1 MPITRIKNNQIT
13 DATIV
18 ASAKL
23 VNNSISANKLAADL
37 TYGSNLT
44 VTGNLTV
51 NGTTTALDSVNTVIE
66 DPVILLAKNETGVPS
81 KDIGFIGER
90 GDSNNVA
97 WIFDETDD
105 TFKAGLTTDDGTGTA
120 ITLASKVDGEFKD
133 LTMVNLAPS
142 GNVTTALN
150 ASSTITAGTNITAI
164 ATVEGATVT
173 DGTLSIASGSITSG
187 VAATFSGSIQGGTLT
202 DGTASINSGA
212 ITGATSGTFSTTLTA
227 TGNITGGNVTTAGI
241 TNSGTVTSENYN
253 GSAPTVTATGA
264 DSSITLVPTGTGSVS
279 VSSKKI
285 TSLAAPTADADAATK
300 AYVDSVAEGLDIKE
314 SVRVATT
321 AALPAVTYNNGS
333 SGVGATLT
341 ADANGALAAI
351 DGVTV
356 SATTTRLLIQDQA
369 AALQNGIYVVTTVGD
384 AGTPFVLTRAGD
396 MDGSPASE
404 IPGAF
409 VFVEEGTTN
418 ADNGF
423 VCTTNAPV
431 TMGTTAIN
439 FTQFSGAGQIT
450 AGDGLAKAGDVLS
463 VNVDDVT
470 TAIVGDA
477 VIVKTSAN
485 LTTPNIGVANGDSFT
500 ASGTVQGATITDGT
514 ATITSGAI
522 ASVTTITTSGNITTG
537 AGNVIA
543 GNVTGAIGDF
553 SGAVSGA
560 TLTSDSGI
568 TISANDID
576 SSGSAITVN
585 QASAD
590 LDFVVEGNGDANLFR
605 TDAGSDT
612 VLIGTATAT
621 TGATLK
627 VAGTD
632 SILIPVGTTA
642 ERPSAAT
649 GMIRFNTSI
658 DAFEFY
664 DSAAWTTAGSDFTV
678 IATQTFNGD
687 NSTVAFTL
695 SEAQTTASCIVSING
710 VVQLPTTAYAVS
722 STTLTFT
729 EAPLSGDVIEVRKIT
744 TTTTITSLAN
754 SDTTAIIEAVDG
766 SAVVRITGDLNPAA
780 DGTQDLGSASFHWLD
795 AHLGNI
801 ILYDD
806 DDSNTVT
813 LTAPAT
819 VASNVAFTLPG
830 ADGSSG
836 QALITDG
843 SGVLSFGAAGATV
856 TSDTSTDAERLI
868 YVGSAT
874 SGALTA
880 VTQDSGLTY
889 NPSSGSLTSAT
900 FIGALTGNASGSA
913 ATLATARAI
922 AVSGAVTGTANFD
935 GSAGITI
942 STTATSDPT
951 ITLAGDLTGSAT
963 LTNLGDATLTAT
975 IAANSV
981 ALSTDT
987 TGNYVQQGA
996 TSGTGLSGSVNS
1008 EGGTFT
1014 VTSNATNAN
1023 TASTIVARDGSGNFS
1038 AGVIT
1043 ATATQARYADLA
1055 EMYATDGDID
1065 AGTVVHFAGEGKI
1078 ASCNEANHHAVAGII
1093 STDPAYLMNTDQA
1106 GAALAISGRVPCK
1119 VTGAVAA
1126 GDLMVSAGNGMAMAN
1141 NSPAIGTVIG
1151 KAIEAHDGGEGTIEI
1166 LAMMM

>member
-23 VNNSISANKLAADL
+23 VNNSISANKLANDL

-51 NGTTTALDSVNTVIE
+51 NGSTTSLDTVNTIIE

-81 KDIGFIGER
+81 KDIGFIGNR

-120 ITLASKVDGEFKD
+120 ITLASLVDSQFKD
-133 LTMVNLAPS
+133 ITMVDLAPS

-212 ITGATSGTFSTTLTA
+212 ITGATSGSFSTTLTA

-241 TNSGTVTSENYN
+241 TNSGSVESEAYN
-253 GSAPTVTATGA
+253 GDAPTITATGTNN
-264 DSSITLVPTGTGSVS
+264 SITLAPNGNGTIA
-279 VSSKKI
+279 VSSKRI
-285 TSLAAPTADADAATK
+285 TSLATPTADADAATK

-314 SVRVATT
+314 SCVAATT
-321 AALPAVTYNNGS
+321 AALPAVTYNNGTG
-333 SGVGATLT
+333 GVGATLT

-351 DGVTV
+351 DGVTLV
-356 SATTTRLLIQDQA
+356 ATERVLIKNQVA
-369 AALQNGIYVVTTVGD
+369 ELQNGIYVVTTVGD
-384 AGTPFVLTRAGD
+384 GATDFVLTRAGD

-409 VFVEEGTTN
+409 TFIEEGTTH

-431 TMGTTAIN
+431 TMGTTAIT
-439 FTQFSGAGQIT
+439 FSQFSGAGQIT
-450 AGDGLAKAGDVLS
+450 AGDGLAKTGDTLS

-470 TAIVGDA
+470 TAISGDA

-500 ASGTVQGATITDGT
+500 ATGTVQGATITDGT

-522 ASVTTITTSGNITTG
+522 ASVTTITTTGNITTG
-537 AGNVIA
+537 VGNVIA

-553 SGAVSGA
+553 SGALSSVSY
-560 TLTSDSGI
+560 TSDSGL
-568 TISANDID
+568 TISGNDID
-576 SSGSAITVN
+576 SSGAAITVN

-627 VAGTD
+627 VDSTD

-642 ERPSAAT
+642 QRPTAAT

-678 IATQTFNGD
+678 IATQTFSGD

-695 SEAQTTASCIVSING
+695 SESQTTASCIVSING

-722 STTLTFT
+722 GTTLTFT
-729 EAPLSGDVIEVRKIT
+729 EAPLSGDAIEVRKIT

-754 SDTTAIIEAVDG
+754 SDTTAVIEAVDG

-780 DGTQDLGSASFHWLD
+780 DGTQDLGSASLHWED
-795 AHLGNI
+795 AHLGKVI
-801 ILYDD
+801 FYDS
-806 DDSNTVT
+806 DDSNTIS
-813 LTAPAT
+813 LAAPAT
-819 VASNVAFTLPG
+819 VASNLAFTLPA
-830 ADGSSG
+830 ADGTSG
-836 QALITDG
+836 QALVTNG
-843 SGVLSFGAAGATV
+843 SGALSFGAAGAVVSQDNSSNTAFNLYYA
-856 TSDTSTDAERLI
+856 ST
-868 YVGSAT
+868 T

-880 VTQDSGLTY
+880 VNYDGGTLTF
-889 NPSSGSLTSAT
+889 NPSTE
-900 FIGALTGNASGSA
+900 
-913 ATLATARAI
+913 TLA
-922 AVSGAVTGTANFD
+922 VTN
-935 GSAGITI
+935 
-942 STTATSDPT
+942 TT
-951 ITLAGDLTGSAT
+951 TLAS
-963 LTNLGDATLTAT
+963 TAK
-975 IAANSV
+975 
-981 ALSTDT
+981 
-987 TGNYVQQGA
+987 
-996 TSGTGLSGSVNS
+996 
-1008 EGGTFT
+1008 
-1014 VTSNATNAN
+1014 
-1023 TASTIVARDGSGNFS
+1023 
-1038 AGVIT
+1038 
-1043 ATATQARYADLA
+1043 YADLA
-1055 EMYATDGDID
+1055 EMYASDAEIE
-1065 AGTVVHFAGEGKI
+1065 AGTVVCFAGEGKV
-1078 ASCNEANHHAVAGII
+1078 AECGDANHHAVAGIV
-1093 STDPAYLMNTDQA
+1093 STNPGYLMNGDQE
-1106 GAALAISGRVPCK
+1106 GTALAIAGRVPTK

-1126 GDLMVSAGNGMAMAN
+1126 GDLMVSAGNGRAMAN

-1151 KAIEAHDGGEGTIEI
+1151 KAIEANAGGDAVIEV
-1166 LAMMM
+1166 LALMM

>member
-23 VNNSISANKLAADL
+23 VNNSISANKLANDL

-51 NGTTTALDSVNTVIE
+51 NGSTTSLDTVNTIIE

-81 KDIGFIGER
+81 KDIGFIGNR

-120 ITLASKVDGEFKD
+120 ITLASLVDSQFKD
-133 LTMVNLAPS
+133 ITMVDLAPS

-212 ITGATSGTFSTTLTA
+212 ITGATSGSFSTTLTA

-241 TNSGTVTSENYN
+241 TNSGSVESEAYN
-253 GSAPTVTATGA
+253 GDAPTITATGTNN
-264 DSSITLVPTGTGSVS
+264 SITLAPNGNGTIA
-279 VSSKKI
+279 VSSKRI
-285 TSLAAPTADADAATK
+285 TSLATPTADADAATK

-314 SVRVATT
+314 SCVAATT
-321 AALPAVTYNNGS
+321 AALPAVTYNNGTG
-333 SGVGATLT
+333 GVGATLT

-351 DGVTV
+351 DGVTLV
-356 SATTTRLLIQDQA
+356 VNERVLIQNQVA
-369 AALQNGIYVVTTVGD
+369 ELQNGIYVVTTVGD
-384 AGTPFVLTRAGD
+384 GATDFVLTRAGD

-409 VFVEEGTTN
+409 TFIEEGTTQ

-431 TMGTTAIN
+431 TMGTTAIT
-439 FTQFSGAGQIT
+439 FSQFSGAGQIT
-450 AGDGLAKAGDVLS
+450 AGDGLAKTGDTLS

-470 TAIVGDA
+470 TAISSDA

-500 ASGTVQGATITDGT
+500 ATGTVQGATITDGT

-522 ASVTTITTSGNITTG
+522 ASVTTITTTGNITTG
-537 AGNVIA
+537 QGNVIA

-553 SGAVSGA
+553 SGALSSVSY
-560 TLTSDSGI
+560 TSDSGL
-568 TISANDID
+568 TISGNDID
-576 SSGSAITVN
+576 SSGAAITVN

-627 VAGTD
+627 VDSTD

-642 ERPSAAT
+642 QRPTAAT

-678 IATQTFNGD
+678 IATQTFSGD

-695 SEAQTTASCIVSING
+695 SESQTTASCIVSING

-722 STTLTFT
+722 GTTLTFT
-729 EAPLSGDVIEVRKIT
+729 EAPLSGDAIEVRKIT

-754 SDTTAIIEAVDG
+754 SDTTAVIEAVDG

-780 DGTQDLGSASFHWLD
+780 DGTQDLGSASLHWED
-795 AHLGNI
+795 AHLGKVI
-801 ILYDD
+801 FYDS
-806 DDSNTVT
+806 DDSNTIS
-813 LTAPAT
+813 LAAPAT
-819 VASNVAFTLPG
+819 VASNLAFTLPA
-830 ADGSSG
+830 ADGTSG
-836 QALITDG
+836 QALVTNG
-843 SGVLSFGAAGATV
+843 SGALSFGAAGAVVSQDNSSNTAFNLYYA
-856 TSDTSTDAERLI
+856 ST
-868 YVGSAT
+868 T

-880 VTQDSGLTY
+880 VNYDGGTLTF
-889 NPSSGSLTSAT
+889 NPSTE
-900 FIGALTGNASGSA
+900 
-913 ATLATARAI
+913 TLA
-922 AVSGAVTGTANFD
+922 VTN
-935 GSAGITI
+935 
-942 STTATSDPT
+942 TT
-951 ITLAGDLTGSAT
+951 TLAS
-963 LTNLGDATLTAT
+963 TAK
-975 IAANSV
+975 
-981 ALSTDT
+981 
-987 TGNYVQQGA
+987 
-996 TSGTGLSGSVNS
+996 
-1008 EGGTFT
+1008 
-1014 VTSNATNAN
+1014 
-1023 TASTIVARDGSGNFS
+1023 
-1038 AGVIT
+1038 
-1043 ATATQARYADLA
+1043 YADLA
-1055 EMYATDGDID
+1055 EMYASDAEIE
-1065 AGTVVHFAGEGKI
+1065 AGTVVCFAGEGKV
-1078 ASCNEANHHAVAGII
+1078 AECGDANHHAVAGIV
-1093 STDPAYLMNTDQA
+1093 STNPGYLMNGDQE
-1106 GAALAISGRVPCK
+1106 GTALAIAGRVPTK

-1126 GDLMVSAGNGMAMAN
+1126 GDLMVSAGNGRAMAN

-1151 KAIEAHDGGEGTIEI
+1151 KAIEANAGGDAVIEV
-1166 LAMMM
+1166 LALMM

>member
-23 VNNSISANKLAADL
+23 VNNSISANKLANDL

-51 NGTTTALDSVNTVIE
+51 NGSTTSLDTVNTIIE

-81 KDIGFIGER
+81 KDIGFIGNR

-120 ITLASKVDGEFKD
+120 ITLASLVDSQFKD
-133 LTMVNLAPS
+133 ITMVDLAPS

-212 ITGATSGTFSTTLTA
+212 ITGATSGSFSTTLTA

-241 TNSGTVTSENYN
+241 TNSGSVESEAYN
-253 GSAPTVTATGA
+253 GDAPTITATGTNN
-264 DSSITLVPTGTGSVS
+264 SITLAPNGNGTIA
-279 VSSKKI
+279 VSSKRI
-285 TSLAAPTADADAATK
+285 TSLATPTADADAATK

-314 SVRVATT
+314 SCVAATT
-321 AALPAVTYNNGS
+321 AALPAVTYNNGTG
-333 SGVGATLT
+333 GVGATLT

-351 DGVTV
+351 DGVTLV
-356 SATTTRLLIQDQA
+356 ATERVLIKNQVA
-369 AALQNGIYVVTTVGD
+369 ELQNGIYVVTTVGD
-384 AGTPFVLTRAGD
+384 GATDFVLTRAGD

-409 VFVEEGTTN
+409 TFIEEGTTQ

-431 TMGTTAIN
+431 TMGTTAIT
-439 FTQFSGAGQIT
+439 FSQFSGAGQIT
-450 AGDGLAKAGDVLS
+450 AGDGLAKTGDTLS

-470 TAIVGDA
+470 TAISSDA

-500 ASGTVQGATITDGT
+500 ATGTVQGATITDGT

-522 ASVTTITTSGNITTG
+522 ASVTTITTTGNITTG
-537 AGNVIA
+537 VGNVIA

-553 SGAVSGA
+553 SGALSSVSY
-560 TLTSDSGI
+560 TSDSGL
-568 TISANDID
+568 TISGNDID
-576 SSGSAITVN
+576 SSGAAITVN

-627 VAGTD
+627 VDSTD

-642 ERPSAAT
+642 QRPTAAT

-678 IATQTFNGD
+678 IATQTFSGD

-695 SEAQTTASCIVSING
+695 SESQTTASCIVSING

-722 STTLTFT
+722 GTTLTFT
-729 EAPLSGDVIEVRKIT
+729 EAPLSGDAIEVRKIT

-754 SDTTAIIEAVDG
+754 SDTTAVIEAVDG

-780 DGTQDLGSASFHWLD
+780 DGTQDLGSASLHWED
-795 AHLGNI
+795 AHLGKVI
-801 ILYDD
+801 FYDS
-806 DDSNTVT
+806 DDSNTIS
-813 LTAPAT
+813 LAAPAT
-819 VASNVAFTLPG
+819 VASNLAFTLPA
-830 ADGSSG
+830 ADGTSG
-836 QALITDG
+836 QALVTNG
-843 SGVLSFGAAGATV
+843 SGALSFGAAGAVVSQDNSSNTAFNLYYA
-856 TSDTSTDAERLI
+856 ST
-868 YVGSAT
+868 T

-880 VTQDSGLTY
+880 VNYDGGTLTF
-889 NPSSGSLTSAT
+889 NPSTE
-900 FIGALTGNASGSA
+900 
-913 ATLATARAI
+913 TLA
-922 AVSGAVTGTANFD
+922 VTN
-935 GSAGITI
+935 
-942 STTATSDPT
+942 TT
-951 ITLAGDLTGSAT
+951 TLAS
-963 LTNLGDATLTAT
+963 TAK
-975 IAANSV
+975 
-981 ALSTDT
+981 
-987 TGNYVQQGA
+987 
-996 TSGTGLSGSVNS
+996 
-1008 EGGTFT
+1008 
-1014 VTSNATNAN
+1014 
-1023 TASTIVARDGSGNFS
+1023 
-1038 AGVIT
+1038 
-1043 ATATQARYADLA
+1043 YADLA
-1055 EMYATDGDID
+1055 EMYASDAEIE
-1065 AGTVVHFAGEGKI
+1065 AGTVVCFAGEGKV
-1078 ASCNEANHHAVAGII
+1078 AECGDANHHAVAGIV
-1093 STDPAYLMNTDQA
+1093 STNPGYLMNGDQE
-1106 GAALAISGRVPCK
+1106 GTALAIAGRVPTK

-1126 GDLMVSAGNGMAMAN
+1126 GDLMVSAGNGRAMAN

-1151 KAIEAHDGGEGTIEI
+1151 KAIEANAGGDAVIEV
-1166 LAMMM
+1166 LALMM

>member
-1 MPITRIKNNQIT
+1 MAITRIKNNQIT

-23 VNNSISANKLAADL
+23 VDASISAGKLAANL

-51 NGTTTALDSVNTVIE
+51 NGATTSLDTVNTIIE

-150 ASSTITAGTNITAI
+150 ASSTIAAGSSITAVTTITATGNVAGGNITTGAKVTAVGEVKGGSI
-164 ATVEGATVT
+164 TDGTATMSSGSITSGLVNVTGSGTIQGGTVT
-173 DGTLSIASGSITSG
+173 DGTLSINSGSIASG
-187 VAATFSGSIQGGTLT
+187 V
-202 DGTASINSGA
+202 NGA
-212 ITGATSGTFSTTLTA
+212 F
-227 TGNITGGNVTTAGI
+227 
-241 TNSGTVTSENYN
+241 SGTVTASTKVSTPDVE
-253 GSAPTVTATGA
+253 GAAITITATGTN
-264 DSSITLVPTGTGSVS
+264 DSVTLAPTGSGTVAM
-279 VSSKKI
+279 SSKRVSGVA
-285 TSLAAPTADADAATK
+285 TPTATTDAANK

-314 SVRVATT
+314 SVVAATT
-321 AALPAVTYNNGS
+321 AVLPAVTYDNGTA
-333 SGVGATLT
+333 GVGATLT
-341 ADANGALAAI
+341 ADANGVLAAI
-351 DGVTV
+351 DGVTMV
-356 SATTTRLLIQDQA
+356 ADERVLIQNQA
-369 AALQNGIYVVTTVGD
+369 AALQNGIYVCTSIGAVG
-384 AGTPFVLTRAGD
+384 AAFVLTRAGD

-409 VFVEEGTTN
+409 VFVEEGTVN

-450 AGDGLAKAGDVLS
+450 AGAGLAKSGDTLS

-470 TAIVGDA
+470 TAISGDA

-500 ASGTVQGATITDGT
+500 ASGTVQGATVTDGT

-522 ASVTTITTSGNITTG
+522 ASVTTLTTSGNVTTG

-627 VAGTD
+627 VDSTD

-642 ERPSAAT
+642 QRPSAAT

-664 DSAAWTTAGSDFTV
+664 DSSAWTTAGSDFTV
-678 IATQTFNGD
+678 IATQTFSGD

-722 STTLTFT
+722 GTTMTFT
-729 EAPLSGDVIEVRKIT
+729 EAPAAGDAIEVRKIT

-754 SDTTAIIEAVDG
+754 GDSTAVVECVD
-766 SAVVRITGDLNPAA
+766 SAATVRITGNLSPVSDGNLDIGAA
-780 DGTQDLGSASFHWLD
+780 AFHWNTL
-795 AHLGNI
+795 HIGTTTF
-801 ILYDD
+801 YDS
-806 DDSNTVT
+806 DDSNTVS

-819 VASNVAFTLPG
+819 VASNITFSLPA
-830 ADGSSG
+830 ADGSAG
-836 QALITDG
+836 QTIVTDG
-843 SGVLSFGAAGATV
+843 SGALSFADNTSVVTV
-856 TSDTSTDAERLI
+856 SSDTATNAERLI
-868 YVGSAT
+868 YVGAT
-874 SGALTA
+874 TTGTLSA

-889 NPSSGSLTSAT
+889 NPSTGSLTSAA
-900 FIGALTGNASGSA
+900 FIGALTGNASSA
-913 ATLATARAI
+913 S
-922 AVSGAVTGTANFD
+922 VGT
-935 GSAGITI
+935 TV
-942 STTATSDPT
+942 
-951 ITLAGDLTGSAT
+951 
-963 LTNLGDATLTAT
+963 TLTAT
-975 IAANSV
+975 NTTDASHFPVFSDSATGNENMR
-981 ALSTDT
+981 TDT
-987 TGNYVQQGA
+987 GFTYNPS
-996 TSGTGLSGSVNS
+996 SGTLTS
-1008 EGGTFT
+1008 T
-1014 VTSNATNAN
+1014 VFAGIAN
-1023 TASTIVARDGSGNFS
+1023 
-1038 AGVIT
+1038 
-1043 ATATQARYADLA
+1043 QAKYADLA
-1055 EMYATDGDID
+1055 EKYASDSDIE
-1065 AGTVVHFAGEGKI
+1065 AGTVVHFAGEGKL
-1078 ASCNEANHHAVAGII
+1078 AACDQANHHAVAGIV
-1093 STDPAYLMNTDQA
+1093 STDPAYLMNSDQD
-1106 GAALAISGRVPCK
+1106 GVALAISGRVPCK

-1151 KAIEAHDGGEGTIEI
+1151 KAIEAHEGGEGTIEV

>member
-1 MPITRIKNNQIT
+1 MPVTRIKNNQIT

-18 ASAKL
+18 GSTKL
-23 VNNSISANKLAADL
+23 VNNSVTAGKLENNLNYA
-37 TYGSNLT
+37 SNLT
-44 VTGNLTV
+44 ITGNLSVDGSTTTLDTV
-51 NGTTTALDSVNTVIE
+51 NTIIE
-66 DPVILLAKNETGVPS
+66 DPILLLGKDQTGVAAY
-81 KDIGFIGER
+81 DLGFVGER
-90 GDSNNVA
+90 GDSNNAVFVWKESA
-97 WIFDETDD
+97 DE
-105 TFKAGLTTDDGTGTA
+105 FQVGTTTGTGDGTTV
-120 ITLASKVDGEFKD
+120 TLAGFADFQAAGM
-133 LTMVNLAPS
+133 TMTTLAPS

-150 ASSTITAGTNITAI
+150 ASSTITAGTNITAV
-164 ATVEGATVT
+164 ATVQGATVT
-173 DGTLSIASGSITSG
+173 DGTASLASGSITGG

-212 ITGATSGTFSTTLTA
+212 ITGATSGSFSTTLTA

-241 TNSGTVTSENYN
+241 TNSGSVVTEAVN
-253 GSAPTVTATGA
+253 GDAPTITATGTNN
-264 DSSITLVPTGTGSVS
+264 SITLAPNGNGTIVASSKRITSVGAPTG
-279 VSSKKI
+279 
-285 TSLAAPTADADAATK
+285 DNDAANK
-300 AYVDSVAEGLDIKE
+300 AYVDSVAEGLDVKE
-314 SVRVATT
+314 SVKVATT

-356 SATTTRLLIQDQA
+356 SATTTRLLIQNQA

-450 AGDGLAKAGDVLS
+450 AGDGLAKTGDTLS

-470 TAIVGDA
+470 TAISGDA

-522 ASVTTITTSGNITTG
+522 ASVTTITTSGNVTTG

-568 TISANDID
+568 TISGNDID
-576 SSGSAITVN
+576 SSGAAITVN

-612 VLIGTATAT
+612 VLISTATAT

-627 VAGTD
+627 VDGTD

-642 ERPSAAT
+642 QRPTAAT
-649 GMIRFNTSI
+649 GMIRFNTTLDS
-658 DAFEFY
+658 FEFY
-664 DSAAWTTAGSDFTV
+664 DSNSWTTAGADFTV

-722 STTLTFT
+722 GTTLTFT

-744 TTTTITSLAN
+744 TTSTITYIAN
-754 SDTTAIIEAVDG
+754 ASVTASIEALDG
-766 SAVVRITGDLNPAA
+766 QAIVEIVGDLNPKVT
-780 DGTQDLGSASFHWLD
+780 GTQDLGSATKVWTN
-795 AHLGNI
+795 ANI
-801 ILYDD
+801 DNAIFYDSD
-806 DDSNTVT
+806 RSNTVT

-819 VASNVAFTLPG
+819 VASNITFTLPS
-830 ADGSSG
+830 ADGTAG
-836 QALITDG
+836 QAMVTDA
-843 SGVLSFGAAGATV
+843 SGNLSFAAAGATV
-856 TSDTSTDAERLI
+856 SQDNSSNTAFNLYFAST
-868 YVGSAT
+868 T

-880 VTQDSGLTY
+880 VNYDGGTLTF
-889 NPSSGSLTSAT
+889 NPSSETLIVT
-900 FIGALTGNASGSA
+900 NA
-913 ATLATARAI
+913 
-922 AVSGAVTGTANFD
+922 
-935 GSAGITI
+935 
-942 STTATSDPT
+942 STTAS
-951 ITLAGDLTGSAT
+951 
-963 LTNLGDATLTAT
+963 
-975 IAANSV
+975 
-981 ALSTDT
+981 
-987 TGNYVQQGA
+987 
-996 TSGTGLSGSVNS
+996 
-1008 EGGTFT
+1008 
-1014 VTSNATNAN
+1014 
-1023 TASTIVARDGSGNFS
+1023 
-1038 AGVIT
+1038 
-1043 ATATQARYADLA
+1043 QAKYADLA
-1055 EMYATDGDID
+1055 EKYAADEEIE
-1065 AGTVVHFAGEGKI
+1065 AGTVVMFIGEGKL
-1078 ASCNEANHHAVAGII
+1078 APCNIENHVGVAGIV
-1093 STDPAYLMNTDQA
+1093 STNPGYLMNSA
-1106 GAALAISGRVPCK
+1106 LEGGVALALAGRVPTK
-1119 VTGAVAA
+1119 VTGVVQA
-1126 GDLMVSAGNGMAMAN
+1126 GDLMVAAANGMAMAN

-1151 KAIEAHDGGEGTIEI
+1151 KAIEANEGGDGVIEV
-1166 LAMMM
+1166 LALMM

>member
-1 MPITRIKNNQIT
+1 MPVTRIKNNQIT

-18 ASAKL
+18 GSTKL
-23 VNNSISANKLAADL
+23 VNNSVTAGKLENNLNYA
-37 TYGSNLT
+37 SNLT
-44 VTGNLTV
+44 ITGNLSVDGSTTTLDTV
-51 NGTTTALDSVNTVIE
+51 NTIIE
-66 DPVILLAKNETGVPS
+66 DPILLLGKDQTGVAAY
-81 KDIGFIGER
+81 DLGFVGER
-90 GDSNNVA
+90 GDSNNAVFVWKESA
-97 WIFDETDD
+97 DE
-105 TFKAGLTTDDGTGTA
+105 FQVGTTTGTGDGTTV
-120 ITLASKVDGEFKD
+120 TLAGFADFQAAGM
-133 LTMVNLAPS
+133 TMTTLAPS

-150 ASSTITAGTNITAI
+150 ASSTITAGTNITAV
-164 ATVEGATVT
+164 ATVQGATVT
-173 DGTLSIASGSITSG
+173 DGTASLASGSITGG

-212 ITGATSGTFSTTLTA
+212 ITGATSGSFSTTLTA

-241 TNSGTVTSENYN
+241 TNSGSVVTEAVN
-253 GSAPTVTATGA
+253 GDAPTITATGTNN
-264 DSSITLVPTGTGSVS
+264 SITLAPNGNGTIVASSKRITSVGAPTG
-279 VSSKKI
+279 
-285 TSLAAPTADADAATK
+285 DNDAANK
-300 AYVDSVAEGLDIKE
+300 AYVDSVAEGLDVKE
-314 SVRVATT
+314 SVKVATT

-356 SATTTRLLIQDQA
+356 SATTTRLLIQNQA

-439 FTQFSGAGQIT
+439 FAQFSGAGQIT
-450 AGDGLAKAGDVLS
+450 AGDGLAKTGDTLS

-470 TAIVGDA
+470 TAISGDA

-522 ASVTTITTSGNITTG
+522 ASVTTITTSGNVTTG

-568 TISANDID
+568 TISGNDID
-576 SSGSAITVN
+576 SSGAAITVN

-612 VLIGTATAT
+612 VLISTATAT

-627 VAGTD
+627 VDGTD

-642 ERPSAAT
+642 QRPTAAT
-649 GMIRFNTSI
+649 GMIRFNTTLDS
-658 DAFEFY
+658 FEFY
-664 DSAAWTTAGSDFTV
+664 DSNSWTTAGADFTV

-722 STTLTFT
+722 GTTLTFT

-744 TTTTITSLAN
+744 TTSTITYIAN
-754 SDTTAIIEAVDG
+754 ASVTASIEALDG
-766 SAVVRITGDLNPAA
+766 QAIVEIVGDLNPKVT
-780 DGTQDLGSASFHWLD
+780 GTQDLGSATKVWTN
-795 AHLGNI
+795 ANI
-801 ILYDD
+801 DNAIFYDSD
-806 DDSNTVT
+806 RSNTVT

-819 VASNVAFTLPG
+819 VASNITFTLPS
-830 ADGSSG
+830 ADGTAG
-836 QALITDG
+836 QAMVTDA
-843 SGVLSFGAAGATV
+843 SGNLSFAAAGATV
-856 TSDTSTDAERLI
+856 SQDNSSNTAFNLYFAST
-868 YVGSAT
+868 T

-880 VTQDSGLTY
+880 VNYDGGTLTF
-889 NPSSGSLTSAT
+889 NPSSETLIVT
-900 FIGALTGNASGSA
+900 NA
-913 ATLATARAI
+913 
-922 AVSGAVTGTANFD
+922 
-935 GSAGITI
+935 
-942 STTATSDPT
+942 STTAS
-951 ITLAGDLTGSAT
+951 
-963 LTNLGDATLTAT
+963 
-975 IAANSV
+975 
-981 ALSTDT
+981 
-987 TGNYVQQGA
+987 
-996 TSGTGLSGSVNS
+996 
-1008 EGGTFT
+1008 
-1014 VTSNATNAN
+1014 
-1023 TASTIVARDGSGNFS
+1023 
-1038 AGVIT
+1038 
-1043 ATATQARYADLA
+1043 QAKYADLA
-1055 EMYATDGDID
+1055 EKYAADEEIE
-1065 AGTVVHFAGEGKI
+1065 AGTVVMFIGEGKL
-1078 ASCNEANHHAVAGII
+1078 APCNIENHVGVAGIV
-1093 STDPAYLMNTDQA
+1093 STNPGYLMNSA
-1106 GAALAISGRVPCK
+1106 LEGGVALALAGRVPTK
-1119 VTGAVAA
+1119 VTGVVQA
-1126 GDLMVSAGNGMAMAN
+1126 GDLMVAAANGMAMAN

-1151 KAIEAHDGGEGTIEI
+1151 KAIEANEGGDGVIEV
-1166 LAMMM
+1166 LALMM

>member
-1 MPITRIKNNQIT
+1 MALTRIHNNQIT

-51 NGTTTALDSVNTVIE
+51 NGTTTALDSVNTIIE
-66 DPVILLAKNETGVPS
+66 DPVILLAKNETGAPS

-90 GDSNNVA
+90 GDANNVA

-120 ITLASKVDGEFKD
+120 ITLASKVDADFKD
-133 LTMVNLAPS
+133 LSMVNLAPT

-150 ASSTITAGTNITAI
+150 ASSTIAAGSSITAVTTI
-164 ATVEGATVT
+164 TATGNVAGGNLTTGAKVTATGEVKGGSLT
-173 DGTLSIASGSITSG
+173 DGTATITSGSLTGG
-187 VAATFSGSIQGGTLT
+187 VAATFSGAVQGGSIT
-202 DGTASINSGA
+202 DGTATLSSGSIASGVN
-212 ITGATSGTFSTTLTA
+212 GAF
-227 TGNITGGNVTTAGI
+227 
-241 TNSGTVTSENYN
+241 SGTVTASTKVSTPDVE
-253 GSAPTVTATGA
+253 GAAITITATGTD
-264 DSSITLVPTGTGSVS
+264 DSVTLVPTGAGTIVA
-279 VSSKKI
+279 SSKRI
-285 TSLAAPTADADAATK
+285 TSLATPTGANDAANK
-300 AYVDSVAEGLDIKE
+300 SYVDGVASGLDIKA
-314 SVRVATT
+314 SCVAATT
-321 AALPAVTYNNGS
+321 AALAAVTYSNGA

-341 ADANGALAAI
+341 ADANGVLAAI
-351 DGVTV
+351 DGVTMV
-356 SATTTRLLIQDQA
+356 AGERLLVKNQA
-369 AALQNGIYVVTTVGD
+369 AQLQNGIYTVTSVG
-384 AGTPFVLTRAGD
+384 AVGAAFVLTRATD
-396 MDGSPASE
+396 FDAAAE
-404 IPGAF
+404 IPGGF
-409 VFVEEGTTN
+409 TFIEEGTTN

-423 VCTTNAPV
+423 VCTTDATGLTV
-431 TMGTTAIN
+431 GTTAIV
-439 FTQFSGAGQIT
+439 FEQFSGAGQIT
-450 AGDGLAKAGDVLS
+450 AGDGLAKTGDILS

-470 TAIVGDA
+470 TAISSDA

-500 ASGTVQGATITDGT
+500 ATGTVQGATITDGT

-522 ASVTTITTSGNITTG
+522 ASVTTLTTSGNVTTG

-553 SGAVSGA
+553 SGAVSGS

-568 TISANDID
+568 TISASDID
-576 SSGSAITVN
+576 TAGTVITVN
-585 QASAD
+585 QAGAD
-590 LDFVVEGNGDANLFR
+590 KDFVIEGSSDANLLKV
-605 TDAGSDT
+605 DAGTNT
-612 VLIGTATAT
+612 VVISGATATA
-621 TGATLK
+621 GATLK
-627 VAGTD
+627 VDSTD
-632 SILIPVGTTA
+632 SLMLPVGTTA
-642 ERPSAAT
+642 QRPSPAT
-649 GMIRFNTSI
+649 GMFRYNSSLE
-658 DAFEFY
+658 AVEFY
-664 DSAAWTTAGSDFTV
+664 TSGSWKTAGSDFTT
-678 IATQTFNGD
+678 IASQTFTGD

-695 SEAQTTASCIVSING
+695 SEAQTTASCIVAING

-722 STTLTFT
+722 GTTLTFT
-729 EAPLSGDVIEVRKIT
+729 EAPIAADVIEVRKLT
-744 TTTTITSLAN
+744 TTSTITSLAN
-754 SDTTAIIEAVDG
+754 ANGTAIVEAIDG
-766 SAVVRITGDLNPAA
+766 AAQVKITGDLLPVS
-780 DGTQDLGSASFHWLD
+780 DGNLDLGSAALHWQE
-795 AHLGNI
+795 AHLGSAI
-801 ILYDD
+801 FYDS

-813 LTAPAT
+813 LSAPAT
-819 VASNVAFTLPG
+819 VGSNVAFTLPA
-830 ADGSSG
+830 ADGTSG

-843 SGVLSFGAAGATV
+843 SGAMSFGAAGATV
-856 TSDTSTDAERLI
+856 TSDTATNAERLI
-868 YVGSAT
+868 YVGSIT

-889 NPSSGSLTSAT
+889 NPSTGTITSAEY
-900 FIGALTGNASGSA
+900 IGGGAGLTGLNGSNIASGTVAAARVATLNQNTTGSA
-913 ATLATARAI
+913 ATLTTARAI
-922 AVSGAVTGTANFD
+922 ALTGDVTGTANFD
-935 GSAGITI
+935 GSAGISI
-942 STTATSDPT
+942 A
-951 ITLAGDLTGSAT
+951 
-963 LTNLGDATLTAT
+963 AT

-987 TGNYVQQGA
+987 TGNYVAAGA
-996 TSGTGLSGSVNS
+996 VSGTGLSGSAGA
-1008 EGGTFT
+1008 EGATFT

-1023 TASTIVARDGSGNFS
+1023 TGGTIVARDGSGDFS

-1151 KAIEAHDGGEGTIEI
+1151 KAIEAHAGGEGTIEI

>member
-1 MPITRIKNNQIT
+1 MAITRIKNNQIT
-13 DATIV
+13 DATIIG
-18 ASAKL
+18 SAKL
-23 VNNSISANKLAADL
+23 VDASVTAGKLAADL

-51 NGTTTALDSVNTVIE
+51 NGATTSLDTVNTIIE

-150 ASSTITAGTNITAI
+150 ASSTIAAGSSITAVTTITATGNVAGGNLTTAGDVTTVSVTASGAIAGSTTITATGNVAGGNLTTANAMDS
-164 ATVEGATVT
+164 ATINTTGEAT
-173 DGTLSIASGSITSG
+173 LASAIVSDLTSG
-187 VAATFSGSIQGGTLT
+187 RVVLAGTAGAIEDSANATFDGSTL
-202 DGTASINSGA
+202 A
-212 ITGATSGTFSTTLTA
+212 ITGAITASTTITA

-241 TNSGTVTSENYN
+241 TNSGSVTTEAVN
-253 GSAPTVTATGA
+253 GSAPTITATGA

-314 SVRVATT
+314 SCVAATT
-321 AALPAVTYNNGS
+321 AALPAVTYNNGTG
-333 SGVGATLT
+333 GVGATLT

-351 DGVTV
+351 DGVTLV
-356 SATTTRLLIQDQA
+356 VNERVLIKNQVA
-369 AALQNGIYVVTTVGD
+369 ELQNGIYVVTTVGD
-384 AGTPFVLTRAGD
+384 GATDFVLTRAGD

-409 VFVEEGTTN
+409 TFIEEGTTN

-431 TMGTTAIN
+431 TMGTTAIT
-439 FTQFSGAGQIT
+439 FSQFSGAGQIT
-450 AGDGLAKAGDVLS
+450 AGDGLAKTGDVLS

-500 ASGTVQGATITDGT
+500 ASGVITATGNVSGGNITTAAAMDSATINTTGEATLASAIVSDLT
-514 ATITSGAI
+514 AGRVVLSGTSGAI
-522 ASVTTITTSGNITTG
+522 EDSANATFDGSTLAITGAITASTTITATGNVAGGNLTTG
-537 AGNVIA
+537 GRVDA
-543 GNVTGAIGDF
+543 TGA
-553 SGAVSGA
+553 A
-560 TLTSDSGI
+560 TSSTYTSTGGI
-568 TISANDID
+568 TISGSDID
-576 SSGSAITVN
+576 TAGTVITVN
-585 QASAD
+585 QAGAD
-590 LDFVVEGNGDANLFR
+590 KDFVVEGASDANLLKV
-605 TDAGSDT
+605 DAGSDT
-612 VLIGTATAT
+612 VIISGGTAT

-627 VAGTD
+627 VDSTD
-632 SILIPVGTTA
+632 SILIPVGTSA
-642 ERPSAAT
+642 QRPTAAT

-664 DSAAWTTAGSDFTV
+664 DSSAWTTAGSDFTV
-678 IATQTFNGD
+678 IATQAFAGD

-695 SEAQTTASCIVSING
+695 SETQTTASCIVSING

-722 STTLTFT
+722 GTTLTFT
-729 EAPLSGDVIEVRKIT
+729 EAPLSGDAIEVRKIT

-754 SDTTAIIEAVDG
+754 GDSTAVVECVDSEAT
-766 SAVVRITGDLNPAA
+766 VRITGNLSPAT
-780 DGTQDLGSASFHWLD
+780 DGNLDIGAAAFHWNTL
-795 AHLGNI
+795 HIGSTTF
-801 ILYDD
+801 YDS

-819 VASNVAFTLPG
+819 IASNITFALPA
-830 ADGSSG
+830 ADGSAG
-836 QALITDG
+836 QTIVTDG
-843 SGVLSFGAAGATV
+843 SGALSFADNTSVVTV
-856 TSDTSTDAERLI
+856 SSDTATDAERLI
-868 YVGSAT
+868 YVGAT
-874 SGALTA
+874 TTGTLSA

-889 NPSSGSLTSAT
+889 NPSSGTLTSAV
-900 FIGALTGNASGSA
+900 F
-913 ATLATARAI
+913 
-922 AVSGAVTGTANFD
+922 
-935 GSAGITI
+935 AGI
-942 STTATSDPT
+942 
-951 ITLAGDLTGSAT
+951 
-963 LTNLGDATLTAT
+963 
-975 IAANSV
+975 AN
-981 ALSTDT
+981 
-987 TGNYVQQGA
+987 
-996 TSGTGLSGSVNS
+996 
-1008 EGGTFT
+1008 
-1014 VTSNATNAN
+1014 
-1023 TASTIVARDGSGNFS
+1023 
-1038 AGVIT
+1038 
-1043 ATATQARYADLA
+1043 QAKYADLA
-1055 EMYATDGDID
+1055 EKYASDSDIE
-1065 AGTVVHFAGEGKI
+1065 AGTVVHFAGEGKL
-1078 ASCNEANHHAVAGII
+1078 AACDEANHHAVAGII
-1093 STDPAYLMNTDQA
+1093 STDPAYLMNSDQD
-1106 GAALAISGRVPCK
+1106 GVALAISGRVPCK

-1151 KAIEAHDGGEGTIEI
+1151 KAIEAHDGGEGTIEV